1 MVFWWS
7 ELFEQFVWFPAE
19 LYLSFVLLPAV
30 QIKINGLGV
39 WGSSDYVFKVPEY
52 ISPISFWTIVVG
64 SPVQS

>member
-39 WGSSDYVFKVPEY
+39 WGSSDYGFKGPEY